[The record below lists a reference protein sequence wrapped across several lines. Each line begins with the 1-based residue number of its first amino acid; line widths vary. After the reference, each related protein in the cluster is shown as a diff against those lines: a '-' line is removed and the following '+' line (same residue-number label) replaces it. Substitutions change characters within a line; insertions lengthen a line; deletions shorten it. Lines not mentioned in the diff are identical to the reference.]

1 MAQVIN
7 DKELKEAQLSEN
19 ELRLEIA
26 ILLYQQQRLS
36 LGKASRF
43 AGMNRILF
51 QKELGKR
58 EIAVNYDIEE
68 LDQDLTTLGI
78 KPNYSEGYWS
88 VPGSFDRTGYG

>member
-1 MAQVIN
+1 MALVIK
-7 DKELKEAQLSEN
+7 DRELKEIRLSAD

-26 ILLYQQQRLS
+26 ILMYQQQRLS
-36 LGKASRF
+36 LVKASKF
-43 AGMNRILF
+43 AQINRILF

-78 KPNYSEGYWS
+78 KL
-88 VPGSFDRTGYG
+88 D